1 MKVFNVTIGQDKN
14 QSFINVYC
22 DKKRYR
28 FWSGKAINL
37 KLKSSEDP
45 ALLKAAFELKLREGW
60 RPTPKKSVIRQEPIT
75 VIQALEQGVGV
86 KVSQRCSERFIKDAQ
101 RVVKLWKRY
110 ESDNNIKGLTLD
122 NLQVSNIR
130 EFLVRPNWSAKTQR
144 TVKSTLSPLL
154 NESKPG
160 LVNNVKLKKPISSL
174 HKPFADV
181 AAILEEIKEY
191 NTQLY
196 LCCLMTYGC
205 LLRPHREIRE
215 LTWGDFTDDLS
226 YIKLSGSRN
235 KSGRNRIV
243 PVPSYIKEELS
254 LGETNHNIFSGS
266 SEPHNGDYF
275 KTLWSRFKKQ
285 SELIEEGQTL
295 YSFRHSGAIDI
306 FKRTGSLS
314 KLQKAMGHSSLN
326 VSLTYLR
333 GLEIAELLE
342 EDMPLI

>member
-1 MKVFNVTIGQDKN
+1 MKVFNVTIGKDKN
-14 QSFINVYC
+14 QSFINVYSGN
-22 DKKRYR
+22 KRYR
-28 FWSGKAINL
+28 FWSGKAINV
-37 KLKSSEDP
+37 KLKSSED
-45 ALLKAAFELKLREGW
+45 AKLLKAAFELKLREGW
-60 RPTPKKSVIRQEPIT
+60 RPMPKKNAIRQKPIT
-75 VIQALEQGVGV
+75 VIQALEHGVGI
-86 KVSQRCSERFIKDAQ
+86 KVSQRCSDRFIKDAQ

-122 NLQVSNIR
+122 NLHVSNIR
-130 EFLVRPNWSAKTQR
+130 EFLVRPNWSSKTQR

-154 NESKPG
+154 NECKPG

-181 AAILEEIKEY
+181 AVILEEIKEY

-243 PVPSYIKEELS
+243 PVPSYVYRQQKVGNEDASDDKLEGLYWVNDPANTKNATVNVNLFGKDKRKNGFNELRRRS
-254 LGETNHNIFSGS
+254 
-266 SEPHNGDYF
+266 
-275 KTLWSRFKKQ
+275 
-285 SELIEEGQTL
+285 
-295 YSFRHSGAIDI
+295 
-306 FKRTGSLS
+306 
-314 KLQKAMGHSSLN
+314 
-326 VSLTYLR
+326 
-333 GLEIAELLE
+333 
-342 EDMPLI
+342 EDMCKLLRSDCNHVFDDPFAVQIDFIILIDDITKYPLYD